1 MIRPLHNHVLV
12 KENAPIP
19 HPFLVL
25 PLEDT
30 LTGTVVA
37 TGPGKRLP
45 NGKLRPILVS
55 VGDKVR
61 FSGTIDAMIDGFA
74 LMQDKD
80 IIGLVDEQWER
91 Q

>member
-1 MIRPLHNHVLV
+1 MIKPLHDCILV
-12 KENAPIP
+12 KEDPAIP

-30 LTGTVVA
+30 FTGTVIA
-37 TGPGKRLP
+37 AGPGKRLP
-45 NGKLRPILVS
+45 NGKLRPMLVS

-74 LMQDKD
+74 LMRDKD
-80 IIGLVDEQWER
+80 IIGLVDER
-91 Q
+91 